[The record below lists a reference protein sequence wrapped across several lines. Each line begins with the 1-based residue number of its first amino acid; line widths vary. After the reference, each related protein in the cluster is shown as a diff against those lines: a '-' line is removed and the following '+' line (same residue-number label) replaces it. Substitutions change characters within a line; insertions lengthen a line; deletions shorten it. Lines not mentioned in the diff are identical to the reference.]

1 MNSSNTTLKSG
12 HRDWRVSRRRFV
24 AAGATALGA
33 VAVNRGGSVWAADSS
48 GGRPGE
54 SADELVYLSATQL
67 AAAIRMKKV
76 SATEAVQAYLRR
88 IDEVNP
94 KINAVVTLCAER
106 ALAEAKAADE
116 ALAKGAKI
124 GPLHGVPFTIKDSL
138 ETAGVRSTSGTLGRA
153 FHIPAK
159 DATVVA
165 RVRAAGAIL
174 LGKSNTPEFTMGGG
188 SRGTANLLFGQTY
201 NPYNLAHSP
210 AGSSGGAGAI
220 VAAGGAAFDIGS
232 DLGGSVRLPCHAN
245 GVAGIKPTSG
255 RTPRTGHVPGYGGLF
270 DSWQQL
276 GPLARRVE
284 DVALLMPILCGE
296 DMEDAF
302 CYDVPLGD
310 PALVKLSGLRV
321 AYYVDNGVFTPSPE
335 TQAAVKA
342 SAGWL
347 REAGAEVREDI
358 HPNYKADYEISNKAR
373 EGEGGAWQVRL
384 MKRYGT
390 VVADPGLKQR
400 ITGKYA
406 TTPDFVE
413 MMEEVDHARS
423 RMLQWI
429 RNYDVVLCPVSGVP
443 ASRLDQPAPRDANY
457 TRIYNVTGWPASVVR
472 AGTSPDGLPIGLQIV
487 GQPWKDDVTLAVA
500 RFIEE
505 RTGGWKKPSI

>member
-33 VAVNRGGSVWAADSS
+33 VAVSRGGSVWAADSS

-321 AYYVDNGVFTPSPE
+321 AYYVDNGVFTP
-335 TQAAVKA
+335 
-342 SAGWL
+342 
-347 REAGAEVREDI
+347 
-358 HPNYKADYEISNKAR
+358 AR
-373 EGEGGAWQVRL
+373 R
-384 MKRYGT
+384 RR
-390 VVADPGLKQR
+390 P
-400 ITGKYA
+400 
-406 TTPDFVE
+406 
-413 MMEEVDHARS
+413 RS
-423 RMLQWI
+423 R
-429 RNYDVVLCPVSGVP
+429 
-443 ASRLDQPAPRDANY
+443 PR
-457 TRIYNVTGWPASVVR
+457 R
-472 AGTSPDGLPIGLQIV
+472 AGCGRRARRSGRTFIRTTKPTTKSPTRPGKVRGEPGRCD
-487 GQPWKDDVTLAVA
+487 
-500 RFIEE
+500 
-505 RTGGWKKPSI
+505 S